1 MHIMQEEGK
10 KKTVVIE
17 TCIVMGMEVTEDK
30 HAP

>member
-1 MHIMQEEGK
+1 MHTMQEEGK

-17 TCIVMGMEVTEDK
+17 TWIVMGMEVTVDK